1 MNRKKL
7 SFNNILFVF
16 YLGIFYNLLCEHKF
30 CFVVEE
36 VYVKWRGCFM
46 YPEVIKKM
54 AFSKEHRDL
63 LLKLYNKEITRRE
76 YDRLVESLY
85 RPSKEVCEG

>member
-1 MNRKKL
+1 MFCL
-7 SFNNILFVF
+7 FFLQESFI
-16 YLGIFYNLLCEHKF
+16 IFYANISSVF
-30 CFVVEE
+30 RNQE

-76 YDRLVESLY
+76 YDRLVQSLY
-85 RPSKEVCEG
+85 KPSKEVCGG

>member
-1 MNRKKL
+1 MFCL
-7 SFNNILFVF
+7 FFAQESFI
-16 YLGIFYNLLCEHKF
+16 IFYANISSVF
-30 CFVVEE
+30 QNQE

-76 YDRLVESLY
+76 YDRLVQSLY
-85 RPSKEVCEG
+85 KPSKEVCGG

>member
-1 MNRKKL
+1 MVGHV
-7 SFNNILFVF
+7 LFVF
-16 YLGIFYNLLCEHKF
+16 CSGIFYNLLCEHKF
-30 CFVVEE
+30 CFQNQE

-76 YDRLVESLY
+76 YDRLVQSLY
-85 RPSKEVCEG
+85 KPSKEVCGG

>member
-1 MNRKKL
+1 MFCL
-7 SFNNILFVF
+7 FFLQESFI
-16 YLGIFYNLLCEHKF
+16 IFYANISSIFRK
-30 CFVVEE
+30 EE

-85 RPSKEVCEG
+85 RPSKEACES

>member
-1 MNRKKL
+1 MFCL
-7 SFNNILFVF
+7 FFAQESFI
-16 YLGIFYNLLCEHKF
+16 IFYANISSVF
-30 CFVVEE
+30 RNQE

-76 YDRLVESLY
+76 YDRLVQTLY
-85 RPSKEVCEG
+85 KPSKEVCEG

>member
-1 MNRKKL
+1 MFCL
-7 SFNNILFVF
+7 FFAQESFI
-16 YLGIFYNLLCEHKF
+16 IFYANISSVF
-30 CFVVEE
+30 RNQE

-76 YDRLVESLY
+76 YDRLVQSLY
-85 RPSKEVCEG
+85 KPSKEVYEG

>member
-1 MNRKKL
+1 M
-7 SFNNILFVF
+7 FNNILFVF
-16 YLGIFYNLLCEHKF
+16 WRGIFYNLLCEHKF
-30 CFVVEE
+30 YFRDEE

-85 RPSKEVCEG
+85 RPSKEACEG

>member
-1 MNRKKL
+1 MFCL
-7 SFNNILFVF
+7 FFAQESFI
-16 YLGIFYNLLCEHKF
+16 IFYANISSF
-30 CFVVEE
+30 FRNQE

-76 YDRLVESLY
+76 YDRLVQSLY
-85 RPSKEVCEG
+85 KPSKEVCGG

>member
-1 MNRKKL
+1 
-7 SFNNILFVF
+7 
-16 YLGIFYNLLCEHKF
+16 
-30 CFVVEE
+30 
-36 VYVKWRGCFM
+36 M

-76 YDRLVESLY
+76 YDRLVQSLY
-85 RPSKEVCEG
+85 KPSKEVCGDRMGRQSNRLSF

>member
-1 MNRKKL
+1 
-7 SFNNILFVF
+7 
-16 YLGIFYNLLCEHKF
+16 
-30 CFVVEE
+30 
-36 VYVKWRGCFM
+36 M

-76 YDRLVESLY
+76 YDRLVQSLY
-85 RPSKEVCEG
+85 KPSKRGLRGIEMGRQSSGLSFKLCMF

>member
-1 MNRKKL
+1 MFCL
-7 SFNNILFVF
+7 FFAQESFI
-16 YLGIFYNLLCEHKF
+16 IFYANISSVF
-30 CFVVEE
+30 RNQE

-76 YDRLVESLY
+76 YDRLVQSLY
-85 RPSKEVCEG
+85 KPSKEVCGG

>member
-1 MNRKKL
+1 MFCL
-7 SFNNILFVF
+7 FFAQESFI
-16 YLGIFYNLLCEHKF
+16 IFYANISSVF
-30 CFVVEE
+30 GNQE

-76 YDRLVESLY
+76 YDRLVQSLY
-85 RPSKEVCEG
+85 KPSKEVCGG

>member
-1 MNRKKL
+1 
-7 SFNNILFVF
+7 
-16 YLGIFYNLLCEHKF
+16 
-30 CFVVEE
+30 
-36 VYVKWRGCFM
+36 M

-85 RPSKEVCEG
+85 RPSKEACER

>member
-1 MNRKKL
+1 MFCL
-7 SFNNILFVF
+7 FFAQESFI
-16 YLGIFYNLLCEHKF
+16 IFYANISSVF
-30 CFVVEE
+30 RNQE

-46 YPEVIKKM
+46 YHEVIKKM

-76 YDRLVESLY
+76 YDRLVQSLY
-85 RPSKEVCEG
+85 KPSKEVCGG

>member
-1 MNRKKL
+1 MFCL
-7 SFNNILFVF
+7 FFAQESFI
-16 YLGIFYNLLCEHKF
+16 IFYANISSVF
-30 CFVVEE
+30 WNEE

-76 YDRLVESLY
+76 YDRLVQSLY
-85 RPSKEVCEG
+85 KPSKEVCEG

>member
-1 MNRKKL
+1 MFCL
-7 SFNNILFVF
+7 FFAQESFIIFCANISSVF
-16 YLGIFYNLLCEHKF
+16 RDQ
-30 CFVVEE
+30 E

-76 YDRLVESLY
+76 YDRLVQSLY
-85 RPSKEVCEG
+85 KPSKEVCGG

>member
-1 MNRKKL
+1 
-7 SFNNILFVF
+7 
-16 YLGIFYNLLCEHKF
+16 
-30 CFVVEE
+30 
-36 VYVKWRGCFM
+36 M

-63 LLKLYNKEITRRE
+63 LLKLYNKEITRSE

-85 RPSKEVCEG
+85 RPSKEACEGQKYGRQSNRLSFLILRMFW

>member
-1 MNRKKL
+1 
-7 SFNNILFVF
+7 
-16 YLGIFYNLLCEHKF
+16 
-30 CFVVEE
+30 
-36 VYVKWRGCFM
+36 M

-76 YDRLVESLY
+76 YDRCVESLY
-85 RPSKEVCEG
+85 RPSKEACGDKVKL

>member
-1 MNRKKL
+1 
-7 SFNNILFVF
+7 
-16 YLGIFYNLLCEHKF
+16 
-30 CFVVEE
+30 
-36 VYVKWRGCFM
+36 M

-63 LLKLYNKEITRRE
+63 LLKLYNKEITRSE

-85 RPSKEVCEG
+85 RPSKKACEG

>member
-1 MNRKKL
+1 MFCL
-7 SFNNILFVF
+7 FFAQESFI
-16 YLGIFYNLLCEHKF
+16 IFYANISSVFQKK
-30 CFVVEE
+30 E

-76 YDRLVESLY
+76 YDRLVQSLY
-85 RPSKEVCEG
+85 KPSKEVCGG

>member
-1 MNRKKL
+1 MFCL
-7 SFNNILFVF
+7 FFAQESFI
-16 YLGIFYNLLCEHKF
+16 IFYANISSVF
-30 CFVVEE
+30 RDQE

-76 YDRLVESLY
+76 YDRLVQSLY
-85 RPSKEVCEG
+85 KPSKEVCGG

>member
-1 MNRKKL
+1 
-7 SFNNILFVF
+7 
-16 YLGIFYNLLCEHKF
+16 
-30 CFVVEE
+30 
-36 VYVKWRGCFM
+36 M

-54 AFSKEHRDL
+54 AFSREHRDL

-85 RPSKEVCEG
+85 RPSKEACEGSKAYIEKKSTSWNNS

>member
-1 MNRKKL
+1 
-7 SFNNILFVF
+7 
-16 YLGIFYNLLCEHKF
+16 
-30 CFVVEE
+30 
-36 VYVKWRGCFM
+36 M

-54 AFSKEHRDL
+54 AFSRGHRDL

-85 RPSKEVCEG
+85 RPSKEACEG